1 VTFRPTISAVAK
13 VSAFAVALPLTA
25 LPAQSV
31 SYAQSTFVPAEWS
44 FTTVSTQGPTTTS
57 QELLAAGGNGGDY
70 WRHTFALPVTGE
82 ATRYRVANMNRTFLY
97 NPAARGALESLTFSF
112 DILGASSSGY
122 TVPYFGV
129 FVPTLRQNGQIFFST
144 TAFATPVSGWSSFS
158 ATLGG
163 TSGWLD
169 PNDQTSALRPDFSSS
184 GSEIVFGYI
193 FSAGSACPETVCNA
207 ASIEAGLDNFG
218 VTATSATPVSTVPE
232 PSTYA
237 LMAAGLAGMLV
248 MARRRRNA

>member
-1 VTFRPTISAVAK
+1 
-13 VSAFAVALPLTA
+13 
-25 LPAQSV
+25 
-31 SYAQSTFVPAEWS
+31 
-44 FTTVSTQGPTTTS
+44 
-57 QELLAAGGNGGDY
+57 
-70 WRHTFALPVTGE
+70 
-82 ATRYRVANMNRTFLY
+82 MNSTFLY

-122 TVPYFGV
+122 SAPFFGF
-129 FVPTLRQNGQIFFST
+129 FVPSLRQNGQIFFST
-144 TAFATPVSGWSSFS
+144 TSAKPVSGWSSFS

-163 TSGWLD
+163 TSGWVD

-193 FSAGSACPETVCNA
+193 FSAGSICPATVCNA
-207 ASIEAGLDNFG
+207 SSIEAGLDNFG